1 MNNILECAYLN
12 RMQLYVF
19 DMLLSLIKNKTT
31 FLSCIDSN
39 LISFFFSFLS
49 TLEIFLLLTFRDRLV
64 HICSALLM
72 DFAVAYAVAYA
83 VACVVAYGSYG
94 LCKLLLILMNFCNL

>member
-1 MNNILECAYLN
+1 
-12 RMQLYVF
+12 
-19 DMLLSLIKNKTT
+19 MLLSLIKNKTT

-39 LISFFFSFLS
+39 LISFFFFSFLS
-49 TLEIFLLLTFRDRLV
+49 TLEIFLLLAFRDRLV

-72 DFAVAYAVAYA
+72 DFAVAYAVACVVAYAVAFAIANFIAYAVAYAVVYA

-94 LCKLLLILMNFCNL
+94 LCCCLS